1 MDWTLDLAHYQNRLA
16 NFQNNQGKRLLGEA
30 VSEARVA
37 LSMSRADFAEAIGY
51 AGNPNT
57 RHKTIWEIEKGEKS
71 LRPDAVRALRALLAD
86 RSIDDM
92 E

>member
-1 MDWTLDLAHYQNRLA
+1 MA
-16 NFQNNQGKRLLGEA
+16 NFQNNQGQLFSGKA
-30 VSEARVA
+30 VSEARDA

>member
-1 MDWTLDLAHYQNRLA
+1 MQ
-16 NFQNNQGKRLLGEA
+16 
-30 VSEARVA
+30 
-37 LSMSRADFAEAIGY
+37 DFAEAIGY

-57 RHKTIWEIEKGEKS
+57 RHKTIWEIENGEKS